1 MKMSRRNSNAV
12 VSNPIAAAHGFSKEK
27 TSNFDCFKKIRRD
40 EAHPQSR
47 RGTQDCGPPSRRGT
61 LVEHGMVPTSYRRG
75 TLEGN
80 VLSIPF

>member
-1 MKMSRRNSNAV
+1 M

-47 RGTQDCGPPSRRGT
+47 RGTQDCGP
-61 LVEHGMVPTSYRRG
+61 TSYRRG